1 MEQLNRI
8 YKSGNAIKLKI
19 AKERTAPTRGQ
30 MAQFF
35 GKKFEENIKKQ
46 VDDIQ
51 SRWLPSYDQQN
62 LLQEIKSYIYS
73 VNSIIE
79 VIDQLKAKIRKFDR
93 KKINSSEDRL
103 KQFQKYIESLNLIDL
118 NDTTGFI
125 DGLLEVINETRHF
138 IFQFNLVCDCLT
150 NDQQLPFR
158 EADWAKKQSFLKA
171 VVAYQEN
178 RSSTKFPPFKLIK
191 LARVDI
197 SEKTYGLWKKQLE
210 AGTLHYFVQP
220 KKNRH

>member
-1 MEQLNRI
+1 MNRI
-8 YKSGNAIKLKI
+8 YKNGKAIEVKI
-19 AKERTAPTRGQ
+19 VKERTTPTRGQ

-46 VDDIQ
+46 VDVVQ
-51 SRWLPSYDQQN
+51 SRWLPRYDQQN
-62 LLQEIKSYIYS
+62 LLHESTSFIYS
-73 VNSIIE
+73 LNSIIE
-79 VIDQLKAKIRKFDR
+79 TVDKVKAKIRKLER
-93 KKINSSEDRL
+93 TKINATEDRL
-103 KQFQKYIESLNLIDL
+103 KQFQHYIESLNLIDL

-125 DGLLEVINETRHF
+125 EGLLEVINETRHF

-158 EADWAKKQSFLKA
+158 EADWAKKRSFLKA

-178 RSSTKFPPFKLIK
+178 HSSSKFPPFKLIK
-191 LARVDI
+191 LALVDI

-220 KKNRH
+220 KNNRH

>member
-1 MEQLNRI
+1 MNRI
-8 YKSGNAIKLKI
+8 YKLGKAIEVKI

-30 MAQFF
+30 IAQFL
-35 GKKFEENIKKQ
+35 GKKFEENIKNQ
-46 VDDIQ
+46 MDAIQ

-79 VIDQLKAKIRKFDR
+79 VIDQLKAKIRKLDR
-93 KKINSSEDRL
+93 RKIDFAEDRL
-103 KQFQKYIESLNLIDL
+103 NQFQQYIESLNLIQL
-118 NDTTGFI
+118 NDTTRLI
-125 DGLLEVINETRHF
+125 EGLFEVINENRHF
-138 IFQFNLVCDCLT
+138 IFQFNLVCDCFT
-150 NDQQLPFR
+150 NDQKLPFKA
-158 EADWAKKQSFLKA
+158 ADWPKKQSFLKA

-178 RSSTKFPPFKLIK
+178 HKSTKFPRFKSKEITQLG
-191 LARVDI
+191 I